1 MFAEKVDEIQMMYRS
16 MESFESDNNDRE
28 VKMKISTKGRY
39 ALRLMIYIA
48 ANSNGKPISIKDVA
62 KNEDISDKYLE
73 QIISILNSGGLVRSV
88 RGPQGGYLLRKAPED
103 ITVGAVLRLTE
114 GTLAPVACV
123 EEDAPECEREAICST
138 YNLWK
143 RLYSAICSVVDTTT
157 IADLC
162 NSRPE
167 AGDEYC
173 I

>member
-1 MFAEKVDEIQMMYRS
+1 MNYDSVIWRCITL
-16 MESFESDNNDRE
+16 
-28 VKMKISTKGRY
+28 KISTKGRY

-48 ANSNGKPISIKDVA
+48 ANSNGKPVSIKDVA

-123 EEDAPECEREAICST
+123 EEDAPECEREAIYST

-143 RLYSAICSVVDTTT
+143 QLYSAICSVVDTTT

>member
-1 MFAEKVDEIQMMYRS
+1 MNYDSVIWRCITL
-16 MESFESDNNDRE
+16 
-28 VKMKISTKGRY
+28 KISTKGRY

-48 ANSNGKPISIKDVA
+48 ANSNGKPVSIKDVA

-88 RGPQGGYLLRKAPED
+88 
-103 ITVGAVLRLTE
+103 LRLTE

-123 EEDAPECEREAICST
+123 EEDAPECERESICST

>member
-1 MFAEKVDEIQMMYRS
+1 
-16 MESFESDNNDRE
+16 
-28 VKMKISTKGRY
+28 MKISTKGRY

-48 ANSNGKPISIKDVA
+48 ANSNGKPVSIKDVA

-114 GTLAPVACV
+114 GTQ
-123 EEDAPECEREAICST
+123 
-138 YNLWK
+138 
-143 RLYSAICSVVDTTT
+143 LYSAICSVVDTTT

>member
-1 MFAEKVDEIQMMYRS
+1 
-16 MESFESDNNDRE
+16 
-28 VKMKISTKGRY
+28 MKISTKGRY
-39 ALRLMIYIA
+39 ALRMLLDLAEHQNEGYIA
-48 ANSNGKPISIKDVA
+48 LKDIA
-62 KNEDISDKYLE
+62 ARQDISKKYLE

-123 EEDAPECEREAICST
+123 EEDAPECERESICST

-143 RLYSAICSVVDTTT
+143 QLYSAICSVVDTTT

>member
-1 MFAEKVDEIQMMYRS
+1 L
-16 MESFESDNNDRE
+16 
-28 VKMKISTKGRY
+28 KISTKGRY

-48 ANSNGKPISIKDVA
+48 ANSNGKPVSIKDVA

-123 EEDAPECEREAICST
+123 EEDAPECERESICST

-143 RLYSAICSVVDTTT
+143 QLYSAICSVVNTTT

-162 NSRPE
+162 NSRRRILHLALIFQV
-167 AGDEYC
+167 AGLL
-173 I
+173 IL